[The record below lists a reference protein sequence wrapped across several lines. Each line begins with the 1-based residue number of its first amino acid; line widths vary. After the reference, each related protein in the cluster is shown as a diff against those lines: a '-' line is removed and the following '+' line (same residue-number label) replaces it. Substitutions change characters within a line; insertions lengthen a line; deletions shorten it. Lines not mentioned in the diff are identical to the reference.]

1 MSTRLL
7 MRLTIGLIA
16 GWSLAI
22 GLVLVAFRGASS
34 GVLGAGLND
43 AAGQRLVGMH
53 LLLLVPVYVL
63 LVMRFDHHRSL
74 LWLPFAGQ
82 AVVVLSVGYSIL
94 AGDSS
99 FLDGV
104 LAVLVS
110 GSLGGLY
117 GFIWLTEQRSNARA
131 RYDASE
137 SAASGEPPAADEQ

>member
-1 MSTRLL
+1 

-22 GLVLVAFRGASS
+22 GLVLVVFRNASS

-43 AAGQRLVGMH
+43 AAGQRLVGLH
-53 LLLLVPVYVL
+53 LLLLVPVYAL
-63 LVMRFDHHRSL
+63 LLMRFDHYRSL

-82 AVVVLSVGYSIL
+82 AIVMLSVGYSIV

-99 FLDGV
+99 FVDGA

-110 GSLGGLY
+110 GVLAGFY
-117 GFIWLTEQRSNARA
+117 GFVWITEQRTNARVQHDM
-131 RYDASE
+131 RE
-137 SAASGEPPAADEQ
+137 SASSGEPPAADEQ